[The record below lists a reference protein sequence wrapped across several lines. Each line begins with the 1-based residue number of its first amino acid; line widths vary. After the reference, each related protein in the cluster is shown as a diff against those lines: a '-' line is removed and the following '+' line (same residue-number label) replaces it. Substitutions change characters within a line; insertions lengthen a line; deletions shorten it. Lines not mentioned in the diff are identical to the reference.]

1 MNSKT
6 LFISYSRKNKEIALD
21 LAQRLQ
27 GQGVAVWLDL
37 LNLEPGTHWDIA
49 IQNALEEANAVLVLL
64 SPPAVASTYVLS
76 EIDCA
81 LEQKKKIV
89 PLLLEDCRIP
99 LLLRRV
105 QYIDCSKSLEEGFL
119 ILLQDLKES
128 REVDTDRLEGTAEVV
143 TSIFQSPSES
153 DFLEERLI
161 SPEEIAKA
169 KSLHLSRVKRLYHL
183 LIGLGVLSLGV
194 SAIFI
199 INFLT
204 KNLDF
209 QDTQQQILISVL
221 AILAMLGLFV
231 YRKIGDRDSRI
242 QLIELFELKRN
253 RLERAISKLTEAD
266 IENLNSDFIRL
277 ASI

>member
-1 MNSKT
+1 MKSKT
-6 LFISYSRKNKEIALD
+6 LFISYSRKNKEIALE

-27 GQGVAVWLDL
+27 EQGVAVWLDL

-89 PLLLEDCRIP
+89 PLLLEECRVP

-105 QYIDCSKSLEEGFL
+105 QYIDCNQSLEEGFL
-119 ILLQDLKES
+119 VLLEDLKQS
-128 REVDTDRLEGTAEVV
+128 REVDTDRLEGTAQAVNP
-143 TSIFQSPSES
+143 TPQKHLNP

-183 LIGLGVLSLGV
+183 LLGLGILSLGV
-194 SAIFI
+194 IGIFM
-199 INFLT
+199 INFFN

-221 AILAMLGLFV
+221 AILAMLGLFI

-266 IENLNSDFIRL
+266 IENMNSDFIRL

>member
-1 MNSKT
+1 MKSKT

-27 GQGVAVWLDL
+27 EQGVAVWLDL

-64 SPPAVASTYVLS
+64 SQPAVASTYVLS

-89 PLLLEDCRIP
+89 PLLLEECRVP

-119 ILLQDLKES
+119 VLLQDLKES
-128 REVDTDRLEGTAEVV
+128 KEVDTNEVGR
-143 TSIFQSPSES
+143 SSQALNSNPQSFS
-153 DFLEERLI
+153 DTEFLEERLI

-169 KSLHLSRVKRLYHL
+169 KKLHLSRVKRLYHL
-183 LIGLGVLSLGV
+183 LVGLGLLSIAVIVIFINNALSQETQFLSLQQNTEQQV
-194 SAIFI
+194 LLTILAIFAV
-199 INFLT
+199 
-204 KNLDF
+204 
-209 QDTQQQILISVL
+209 SC
-221 AILAMLGLFV
+221 LFI

-242 QLIELFELKRN
+242 QLIELFELKR
-253 RLERAISKLTEAD
+253 
-266 IENLNSDFIRL
+266 
-277 ASI
+277 